1 MSRKIFQLM
10 SRLVLLAIFLLPIL
24 AAGCGGDGQALNP
37 DWPNPTVQPSDDPTA
52 EPTVEPTEEPTVG
65 PTEEPT
71 GEVVL
76 KELEIP
82 QELASPTV
90 VLGNQLQ
97 LAVNGIYSDGTTKDL
112 TTEVAWSSED
122 SSIASVE
129 EATGL
134 VSALALGVTTVT
146 ATDSTGKIST
156 SVPVTVVDYT
166 SLKLEVWKKAGVSV
180 EEMGKAS
187 ASVTFILDD
196 GSESSQTDLPC
207 TLEAQ
212 NDSETAQATID
223 ISGLGLCISKV
234 KSVTAYC
241 KDGDTQYAID
251 WFDVDEGVE
260 IKPSE
265 DSVLV
270 SPYEHP
276 FAGGEGTEAS
286 PYLVANPA
294 QLAAIGEEAYKSGKY
309 FQQTKDIDFANSCG
323 LKAEWTEEEQETEEG
338 QVVMPIKLM
347 NFTDLNSNLAR
358 YYGEQNTDGTGRGW
372 TPVNVDSLSYDGN
385 GFTID
390 NLMVNYF
397 GAECTAIGLF
407 GSVGDESNTSN
418 DSPVVFKNMNLASGC
433 FLKSD
438 YDDESLEDVM
448 SAGGLCGKCVCGAGG
463 LTVDSC
469 SSAVNV
475 YFGQKIGFAGG
486 LIGCSLSPSGA
497 SIDCSGC
504 SNTGTVAA
512 KWLKDDSYGESGLGG
527 LFGGFGSVVDESGD
541 AAQERCSW
549 QISKCS
555 NAGPISG
562 AYMAAGIIGCQ
573 TDAPYAAYADLAL
586 ENCSNT
592 GDLYAAKNS
601 GGILNTVSLYDW
613 DEVDINC
620 HINNCYNTGT
630 IWGMKSDAG
639 GIVGTGYALD
649 KCDFTVNSC
658 YNTGNVTGEYVGGII
673 GDLDVTR
680 DDEPGEKLLS
690 NCFNTGTITD
700 ENDSPG
706 GLIGFLRCSKFAI
719 SNCCN
724 YGDSEYAAIVEYSQ
738 CELTLDKVYYDENKS
753 DCDIGFNDGTISG
766 ECVPLTTEQLKG
778 GSIDGSTLVELLGSE
793 WVQNSQEDEALGAGI
808 LKGYAV
814 LKWMVT
820 E

>member
-10 SRLVLLAIFLLPIL
+10 NRLVLLAMFLLPIL

-37 DWPNPTVQPSDDPTA
+37 DWPEPTVQPSDDPTA

-90 VLGNQLQ
+90 VLGNKLQ

-122 SSIASVE
+122 SGIASVE

-134 VSALALGVTTVT
+134 VSALALGVTTIT

-156 SVPVTVVDYT
+156 SVPVTVVDFT

-180 EEMGKAS
+180 EEMGEAS

-207 TLEAQ
+207 TLEAK
-212 NDSETAQATID
+212 NDSEKAQATID

-562 AYMAAGIIGCQ
+562 AYMAAGILGCQ
-573 TDAPYAAYADLAL
+573 TDEPYAAHADLVL

-592 GDLYAAKNS
+592 GDIYAEDSA
-601 GGILNTVSLYDW
+601 GGLFCVITLDW
-613 DEVDINC
+613 DDVDLNC
-620 HINNCYNTGT
+620 QISSSYNTGAICSDCDT
-630 IWGMKSDAG
+630 GGLIGSGQFCKSR
-639 GIVGTGYALD
+639 ILTLE
-649 KCDFTVNSC
+649 SS
-658 YNTGNVTGEYVGGII
+658 YNTGNLSGSYCGGLI
-673 GDLDVTR
+673 GDIDPDCDYVAVGLI
-680 DDEPGEKLLS
+680 S
-690 NCFNTGTITD
+690 NCFNTGSVD
-700 ENDSPG
+700 ASNCSG
-706 GLIGFLRCSKFAI
+706 GLIGYLDRDIAI
-719 SNCCN
+719 MNCCN
-724 YGDSEYAAIVEYSQ
+724 YGACDYGIIAHYSDDIVS
-738 CELTLDKVYYDENKS
+738 LRLYYDESKS
-753 DCDIGFNDGTISG
+753 KNDDSFGL
-766 ECVPLTTEQLKG
+766 PLTEEQLKG

>member
-1 MSRKIFQLM
+1 M
-10 SRLVLLAIFLLPIL
+10 SRLVLLAMFLLPLL
-24 AAGCGGDGQALNP
+24 AAGCGNGGGQTINP
-37 DWPNPTVQPSDDPTA
+37 DWPEPTVQPSDDPTA

-122 SSIASVE
+122 SGIASVE

-134 VSALALGVTTVT
+134 VSALALGVTTIT

-156 SVPVTVVDYT
+156 SVPVTVVDFT

-180 EEMGKAS
+180 EEMGEAS
-187 ASVTFILDD
+187 ASAIFILDD
-196 GSESSQTDLPC
+196 GSESSQADLPC

-658 YNTGNVTGEYVGGII
+658 YNTGNVTGDYVGGII

-700 ENDSPG
+700 EDDFPG
-706 GLIGFLRCSKFAI
+706 GLIGYLDRDIAI
-719 SNCCN
+719 MNCCN
-724 YGDSEYAAIVEYSQ
+724 YGACDYGIIAHYSDDIVS
-738 CELTLDKVYYDENKS
+738 LRLYYDESKS
-753 DCDIGFNDGTISG
+753 KNDDSFGL
-766 ECVPLTTEQLKG
+766 PLTEEQLKG